1 MSEELKLAD
10 MEAETGSGFG
20 EIASLPL
27 DDLER
32 VDEDDLFIV
41 DVDGYEGPLGLLLAL
56 ARVQKVDLTGI
67 SILALAEQYLAFVA
81 EARHLRLELAADYLV
96 MAAWLAYLKS
106 RLLLPESEGEEE
118 PTGEELAARLAFR
131 LQRLQAMRN
140 VGARLM
146 ARNLL
151 GRDVFARGNPE
162 GIRVIRTS
170 DWQASLYDL
179 LNAYAARRAVNAAAH
194 VRFRRLP
201 VWSIRQARKRL
212 EKLVGAMDDWAP
224 LDSFLVDLL
233 DDPDLRA
240 SVRASA
246 FSASLEMAREGKIEI
261 RQAQAFDPIYMRKRV
276 DGARAIAR
284 LKSA

>member
-1 MSEELKLAD
+1 MSEELNLEV
-10 MEAETGSGFG
+10 METGSGPGFDDTLSG
-20 EIASLPL
+20 PL
-27 DDLER
+27 DDSLP
-32 VDEDDLFIV
+32 EDGHAFIV
-41 DVDGYEGPLGLLLAL
+41 DVDGYEGPLDLLLAL

-106 RLLLPESEGEEE
+106 RLLLPQDEGEEE
-118 PTGEELAARLAFR
+118 PSGEELAARLAFR
-131 LQRLQAMRN
+131 LQRLAAMRN

-162 GIRVIRTS
+162 GIRTIRTS

-179 LNAYAARRAVNAAAH
+179 LSAYAARRAVNAAAH
-194 VRFRRLP
+194 VRFRRLA
-201 VWSIRQARKRL
+201 VWSIGEARSRL
-212 EKLVGAMDDWAP
+212 ERLVGTMDDWTP
-224 LDSFLVDLL
+224 LDSFLVEML
-233 DDPDLRA
+233 DDPELRA
-240 SVRASA
+240 SVLASS

-261 RQAQAFDPIYMRKRV
+261 RQAEHYDPIYMRKR
-276 DGARAIAR
+276 DRSARVGEH

>member
-1 MSEELKLAD
+1 MSEDNLASGEPRNGAGAD
-10 MEAETGSGFG
+10 DFSPPEPDWTTPPDDDEA
-20 EIASLPL
+20 
-27 DDLER
+27 
-32 VDEDDLFIV
+32 FIV
-41 DVDGYEGPLGLLLAL
+41 DVDGYEGPLDLLLAL

-67 SILALAEQYLAFVA
+67 SILALAEQYLQFVA

-106 RLLLPESEGEEE
+106 RLLLPEDETEDE
-118 PTGEELAARLAFR
+118 PSGEELAAQLAFR

-140 VGARLM
+140 VGAQLM

-179 LNAYAARRAVNAAAH
+179 LNAYAARRAVNAARH

-201 VWSIRQARKRL
+201 VWTIRQARRRL
-212 EKLVGAMDDWAP
+212 ERLVGAMADWAP
-224 LDSFLVDLL
+224 LDSFIADML
-233 DDPDLRA
+233 DDPALRA

-246 FSASLEMAREGKIEI
+246 FSASLEMARKGQVEL
-261 RQAQAFDPIYMRKRV
+261 RQAQAFDPIYMRKRADRTV
-276 DGARAIAR
+276 AVPQ